1 MKIHFVRHGETNY
14 NVKQLF
20 NDKAEVDV
28 YLTRMGKKQAREIR
42 ALLAD
47 KKIQRVYISEFPRTR
62 ETGEIVMQGRFAPF
76 DVDPRIN
83 DRCSGFDSQPLVVFF
98 DALDKS
104 EDRLSAKYGMEKSR
118 ISPASRFRKPLAQT
132 ALSDEYGFKN
142 KRDPE
147 RNQTRSGAVADR
159 SYRRRNP

>member
-1 MKIHFVRHGETNY
+1 
-14 NVKQLF
+14 
-20 NDKAEVDV
+20 
-28 YLTRMGKKQAREIR
+28 MGKKQAREIR

-104 EDRLSAKYGMEKSR
+104 EDRLSAKFNYGESYYEEKER
-118 ISPASRFRKPLAQT
+118 ILSFIESMKASEFSDVLVVTHREPLRIIKGHFMGI
-132 ALSDEYGFKN
+132 SDLECLKL
-142 KRDPE
+142 D
-147 RNQTRSGAVADR
+147 VANCEVFTVDI
-159 SYRRRNP
+159 